1 MKKIYKSIIL
11 LSLFLL
17 TACGYTPLYIAKK
30 ENFYISEIQSNN
42 KNNYY
47 YYFKNHL
54 KSYMQSDQVNK
65 KNLKIEIDLSKNK
78 KTISKL
84 TPENR
89 FYLVTKIIT
98 TEASIHTNLFRDLY
112 IVLGDGNLN
121 DGWVVK
127 IYLNP
132 LVAWIWIGSFVTFI
146 GGLTSVNLNYKKL
159 KKS

>member
-11 LSLFLL
+11 FSLLLL

-54 KSYMQSDQVNK
+54 KSYMQGDQVNK

-78 KTISKL
+78 KTISKDSKGNPL
-84 TPENR
+84 IYSLEISSNVKVLEDEN
-89 FYLVTKIIT
+89 LVLKKIIRKKFKYNNKSDIF
-98 TEASIHTNLFRDLY
+98 ELYRYEEKVEKNLIKLISDDIIF
-112 IVLGDGNLN
+112 
-121 DGWVVK
+121 
-127 IYLNP
+127 
-132 LVAWIWIGSFVTFI
+132 FI
-146 GGLTSVNLNYKKL
+146 SKNIEN
-159 KKS
+159 

>member
-11 LSLFLL
+11 FSLLLL

-54 KSYMQSDQVNK
+54 KSYMQGDQVNK

-78 KTISKL
+78 KTISKDS
-84 TPENR
+84 
-89 FYLVTKIIT
+89 K
-98 TEASIHTNLFRDLY
+98 
-112 IVLGDGNLN
+112 G
-121 DGWVVK
+121 
-127 IYLNP
+127 NP
-132 LVAWIWIGSFVTFI
+132 LIYSLEISSNVKVLEDENLVLTKKIQKKFKYNNKSDIFELYRYEEKVEKNLIKLISDDIIFFI
-146 GGLTSVNLNYKKL
+146 SKNIEN
-159 KKS
+159 

>member
-11 LSLFLL
+11 FSLLLL

-54 KSYMQSDQVNK
+54 KSYMQGDQVNK

-78 KTISKL
+78 KTISKDS
-84 TPENR
+84 
-89 FYLVTKIIT
+89 K
-98 TEASIHTNLFRDLY
+98 
-112 IVLGDGNLN
+112 G
-121 DGWVVK
+121 
-127 IYLNP
+127 NP
-132 LVAWIWIGSFVTFI
+132 LIYSLEISSNVKVLEDENLV
-146 GGLTSVNLNYKKL
+146 LTKKIQ
-159 KKS
+159 KKFKYNNKSYIF

>member
-30 ENFYISEIQSNN
+30 DNFYISDIQSNN

-54 KSYMQSDQVNK
+54 KSYMQGDQVNK

-78 KTISKL
+78 KTISKDS
-84 TPENR
+84 
-89 FYLVTKIIT
+89 K
-98 TEASIHTNLFRDLY
+98 
-112 IVLGDGNLN
+112 G
-121 DGWVVK
+121 
-127 IYLNP
+127 NP
-132 LVAWIWIGSFVTFI
+132 LIYSLEISSNVKV
-146 GGLTSVNLNYKKL
+146 LEDENLVL
-159 KKS
+159 KKKIQKKFKYNNKSDIFELYRYEEKVEKNLIKLISDDIIFYISKNIEN

>member
-11 LSLFLL
+11 FSLLLL

-54 KSYMQSDQVNK
+54 KSYMQGDQVNK

-78 KTISKL
+78 KTISKDS
-84 TPENR
+84 
-89 FYLVTKIIT
+89 K
-98 TEASIHTNLFRDLY
+98 
-112 IVLGDGNLN
+112 G
-121 DGWVVK
+121 
-127 IYLNP
+127 NP
-132 LVAWIWIGSFVTFI
+132 LIYSLEISSNVKVLEDENLVLTKKIQKKFKYNNKSDIFELYRYEEKVEKNLIELISDDIIFFI
-146 GGLTSVNLNYKKL
+146 SKNIKN
-159 KKS
+159 

>member
-54 KSYMQSDQVNK
+54 KSYMQGDQVNK
-65 KNLKIEIDLSKNK
+65 KNLKIEIDISKNK
-78 KTISKL
+78 KTISKDS
-84 TPENR
+84 
-89 FYLVTKIIT
+89 K
-98 TEASIHTNLFRDLY
+98 
-112 IVLGDGNLN
+112 G
-121 DGWVVK
+121 
-127 IYLNP
+127 NP
-132 LVAWIWIGSFVTFI
+132 LIYSLEISSNVKVLEDENLVLTKKIQKKFKYNNKSDIFELYRYEEKVEKNLIKLISDDIIFFI
-146 GGLTSVNLNYKKL
+146 SKNIEN
-159 KKS
+159 

>member
-11 LSLFLL
+11 FSLLLL

-54 KSYMQSDQVNK
+54 KSYMQGDQVNK

-78 KTISKL
+78 KTISKDS
-84 TPENR
+84 
-89 FYLVTKIIT
+89 K
-98 TEASIHTNLFRDLY
+98 
-112 IVLGDGNLN
+112 G
-121 DGWVVK
+121 
-127 IYLNP
+127 NP
-132 LVAWIWIGSFVTFI
+132 LVYSLEISSNVKV
-146 GGLTSVNLNYKKL
+146 LEDENLVL
-159 KKS
+159 KKIIRKKFKYNNKSDIFELYRYEEKVEKNLIKLISDDIIFFISKNIKN

>member
-11 LSLFLL
+11 FSLRLL

-54 KSYMQSDQVNK
+54 KSYMQGDQVNK

-78 KTISKL
+78 KTISKDS
-84 TPENR
+84 
-89 FYLVTKIIT
+89 K
-98 TEASIHTNLFRDLY
+98 
-112 IVLGDGNLN
+112 G
-121 DGWVVK
+121 
-127 IYLNP
+127 NP
-132 LVAWIWIGSFVTFI
+132 LIYSLEISSNVKVLEDENLVLTKKIQKKFKYNNKSDIFELYRYEEKVEKNLIKLISDDIIFFI
-146 GGLTSVNLNYKKL
+146 SKNIEN
-159 KKS
+159 